1 MTLVNTSRWE
11 KVVKNRKKAAKM
23 YEDGDSVREIAAAL
37 EVSVQTVKNYLTNE
51 GVSVDDAPLDPNGVK
66 AKKFKMDWIQ
76 VTDRLKGVLG

>member
-23 YEDGDSVREIAAAL
+23 YEDGDNVREIAAAL
-37 EVSVQTVKNYLTNE
+37 GVSVQTVKNYLTN
-51 GVSVDDAPLDPNGVK
+51 GGK

>member
-37 EVSVQTVKNYLTNE
+37 GVSVQTVKNYLMKQMAERWNNRKE
-51 GVSVDDAPLDPNGVK
+51 
-66 AKKFKMDWIQ
+66 Q
-76 VTDRLKGVLG
+76 KG